1 MVVFF
6 VALLASLS
14 ATYFISY
21 AFDKSTDPAITPAY
35 ALVGLLWGFVII
47 SLDRSIVATINKE
60 DPVKTQLMRAT
71 PRFIIAIFIGL
82 VISTPLEM
90 KIFSKE
96 INNKLREIIFKS
108 IGQGS
113 KAQLDARKEM
123 LNAKE
128 RELNTLDNEKNSYY
142 RIFRDEING
151 GTTGQRGYGKK
162 AREYEGNYNK
172 SVEQYNGKKVEV
184 DSARADLKALQFE
197 LGTVESITDDQIAQR
212 AGVEMRVIAL
222 YSLNSFHWVITALF
236 ILFEIL
242 PMIVKLLGAK
252 GNYEKFSRDQRELYQ
267 TAVIDDFE
275 LHQNRTEELR
285 KAAWAQQDK
294 QRNTKETIESKLK
307 EGILLQ
313 LAQAQKDIVSERIG
327 HFKKKSL
334 EALLEVQTENKPHP
348 QSGDKTADQPT
359 SLPRQEHEASGKK
372 QEGITVNPQSSLI
385 TDPLLEEI
393 IWKGEFENIPSTF
406 VFNSEGAANSKQL
419 IVKKGVNTLENAFWS
434 YKEGT
439 TGKVQVSIRGNKTNY
454 SYETSCAQL
463 RLKSKHTELIFNRAE
478 A

>member
-1 MVVFF
+1 
-6 VALLASLS
+6 
-14 ATYFISY
+14 
-21 AFDKSTDPAITPAY
+21 
-35 ALVGLLWGFVII
+35 
-47 SLDRSIVATINKE
+47 VATINKE

-113 KAQLDARKEM
+113 KAQLDARREM

-162 AREYEGNYNK
+162 AREFEGNYNK

-197 LGTVESITDDQIAQR
+197 LGTVESITDAQIAQR

-242 PMIVKLLGAK
+242 PMIVKLLGAT

-267 TAVIDDFE
+267 TAVIDDFK
-275 LHQNRTEELR
+275 LRQNRAEELR
-285 KAAWAQQDK
+285 EVTWAEQDK
-294 QRNTKETIESKLK
+294 QRNTKETIERKLK
-307 EGILLQ
+307 EEILLQ
-313 LAQAQKDIVSERIG
+313 LAQAQKDIVSERIV

-334 EALLEVQTENKPHP
+334 EALFEVQTECSPHSPNLDKATDKPN
-348 QSGDKTADQPT
+348 S
-359 SLPRQEHEASGKK
+359 SNRQENEGSGRKEEAIS
-372 QEGITVNPQSSLI
+372 VNPQSSLI
-385 TDPLLEEI
+385 VDPLLEEI
-393 IWKGEFENIPSTF
+393 IWKGEFDNIPSTF
-406 VFNSEGAANSKQL
+406 VFHSEGAANARQL
-419 IVKKGVNTLENAFWS
+419 VIKKGVNTLENSSWC
-434 YKEGT
+434 YKGGT
-439 TGKVQVSIRGNKTNY
+439 AGKLQVSIRGNKTNF
-454 SYETSCAQL
+454 SYQISGAQL
-463 RLKSKHTELIFNRAE
+463 LLKSKRKELIFNRLDV
-478 A
+478 